1 MKQFSIFQPMKND
14 SRFEYVSSIFWVY
27 FSHKTEKFRF
37 WKSLKHFNNFWIT
50 LIFFDQ
56 EKMLLG
62 LNISCQIVS
71 NLVKLHSLSLTVVIS
86 WDIQIL
92 NFIEIF
98 HYFSIKE
105 SVVRSK
111 FDPVFF
117 FVLIVFLSITIE
129 IALNWKN
136 L

>member
-1 MKQFSIFQPMKND
+1 MKND

-71 NLVKLHSLSLTVVIS
+71 DLVKLHSLSLTVVIS

-105 SVVRSK
+105 SIVRSK

-117 FVLIVFLSITIE
+117 LF
-129 IALNWKN
+129 
-136 L
+136 